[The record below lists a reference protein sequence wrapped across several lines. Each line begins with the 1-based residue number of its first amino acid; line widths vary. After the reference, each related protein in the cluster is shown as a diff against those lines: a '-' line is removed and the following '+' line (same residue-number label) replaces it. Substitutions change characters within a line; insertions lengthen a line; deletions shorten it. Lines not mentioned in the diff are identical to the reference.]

1 MYFIRE
7 KQKFTEENVQ
17 SRMASRGRG
26 RGKDLTYVLNSQKPS
41 KGGQTSSNTGAP
53 KIPKNVDSLG
63 TYLFSLNESNFELYG
78 GTFAE
83 MVSGYSSTR
92 EKLQEAVDLIYDATV
107 SDRDSAKLGAMV
119 CEKIITS
126 SASSERA
133 QSSFPAEFRKS
144 LLGRFQT
151 DFKQKDQLRS
161 QSVESWLGI
170 FAFLCHFYITIKI
183 GGEPIAV
190 MGKSILSSVDNLLQ
204 KPDVV
209 DDEIDCICTHLKLC
223 GAILEVKQPEQ
234 FEQVIISLRKIL
246 ISPQSSCM
254 VRCVILELVEYKH
267 MGWKDPGKVLDKFY
281 VDALADAVAQDEL
294 GADS

>member
-1 MYFIRE
+1 
-7 KQKFTEENVQ
+7 
-17 SRMASRGRG
+17 MASRGRG
-26 RGKDLTYVLNSQKPS
+26 RGKDLTHVINSQKPS
-41 KGGQTSSNTGAP
+41 KGGQTSSNSGAP
-53 KIPKNVDSLG
+53 KIPKNVETLG

-83 MVSGYSSTR
+83 MASGYSSTK
-92 EKLQEAVDLIYDATV
+92 EKLQEAVDLIYDTTV

-119 CEKIITS
+119 CEKIIMS
-126 SASSERA
+126 SASPDRA
-133 QSSFPAEFRKS
+133 QSSFPVEFRKS

-170 FAFLCHFYITIKI
+170 FAFLCHLYVKIEI
-183 GGEPIAV
+183 GGEPISV
-190 MGKSILSSVDNLLQ
+190 VGKSILSSVDNLLQ

-223 GAILEVKQPEQ
+223 GAVVELKHAEQ
-234 FEQVIISLRKIL
+234 FERILTSLRKML
-246 ISPQSSCM
+246 ISRKSSGM
-254 VRCVILELVEYKH
+254 VRCVILELIEYKY
-267 MGWKDPGKVLDKFY
+267 MGWKDPGRVLDKFY
-281 VDALADAVAQDEL
+281 VDALADAIAQDEL